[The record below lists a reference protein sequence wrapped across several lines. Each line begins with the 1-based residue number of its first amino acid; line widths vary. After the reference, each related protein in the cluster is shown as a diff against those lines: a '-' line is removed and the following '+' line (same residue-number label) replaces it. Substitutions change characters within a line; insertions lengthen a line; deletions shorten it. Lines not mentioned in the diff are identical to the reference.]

1 MAGVLNPERY
11 VTQGARRAEAP
22 QPSTFQSR
30 QARLAKLAAKEALI
44 TRWLQTEGGLMKI
57 GANLAN
63 PVRELLDYRG
73 IARQLTIVEQI
84 PDGVPIYFDRDLP
97 RVPSVTV
104 ARDGA
109 TRQIEMTGQRVNM
122 DAFEIAGRPKIPY
135 SQLYTL
141 RYRPIARTKD
151 RLIESMELQEDLIW
165 FGLMETAST
174 LVNPTFAA
182 SGKLEKIDL
191 ARAYAFIED
200 HRLVV
205 RNTIMSAFG
214 TASIRSWIF
223 QDIDQLG
230 LQEIRETGYLGQI
243 WGSNFWVNDQL
254 PDGHVYILAQPKFFG
269 WFPVRKDIEVI
280 PANDPD
286 NLQLGFVG
294 YELIAANLFNPLG
307 VAKFSFNPSLGL

>member
-1 MAGVLNPERY
+1 MSNVKNVR
-11 VTQGARRAEAP
+11 QAEP
-22 QPSTFQSR
+22 PKGSTFASR
-30 QARLAKLAAKEALI
+30 QERLSKLAAKEALI

-73 IARQLTIVEQI
+73 IARQLTVVEQI

-97 RVPSVTV
+97 RVPSVTI
-104 ARDGA
+104 AKDGA
-109 TRQIEMTGQRVNM
+109 TRLIEMRGTRVNM
-122 DAFEIAGRPKIPY
+122 EAFEIAGRPKIPY
-135 SQLYTL
+135 AQLYTL

-165 FGLMETAST
+165 FGLFETAST
-174 LVNPTFAA
+174 LVNPTFD
-182 SGKLEKIDL
+182 STGKLEKQDL
-191 ARAYAFIED
+191 ARAYANIED

-205 RNTIMSAFG
+205 RNTLMSAFG
-214 TASIRSWIF
+214 TASIRSWVF

-254 PDGHVYILAQPKFFG
+254 PDGVVYILAQPKFLG

-294 YELIAANLFNPLG
+294 YELVAANLFNPLG
-307 VAKFSFNPSLGL
+307 VAKFTFNPDLS